1 MAHVHKSK
9 LSLRISGDSLVPAEV
24 TALLGAEPTFSHSK
38 GEEIRINQAGQVRVA
53 QTGMWLKSVDDRT
66 PENLDGQL
74 RRLFDEMSDDLS
86 VWQRIPET
94 YSADLFCGL
103 FMQGFN
109 EGLTISASVMKM
121 IADRR
126 LEFGFDIYGGEPTPE
141 TTG

>member
-24 TALLGAEPTFSHSK
+24 SALLGAEPSFSQSK
-38 GEEIRINQAGQVRVA
+38 GEEIRFNQAGDVRIA
-53 QTGMWLKSVDDRT
+53 RTGMWLRSVDDRT

-74 RRLFDEMSDDLS
+74 RKLFDEMSDDLS
-86 VWQRIPET
+86 VWQRIVES

-103 FMQGFN
+103 FMQGSN
-109 EGLTISASVMKM
+109 EGLTISAGVMKM
-121 IADRR
+121 IAERR
-126 LEFGFDIYGGEPTPE
+126 LEIAFDIYGEERTPG